1 MMAYQQETMEFEIN
15 GAKAPPVTLL
25 YGDSAA
31 EGKYVFASY
40 ADSPRYFGKDL
51 EYWKQ
56 CADAALTVWLG
67 KNRKQAKTGMLTEA
81 NFPPNRM
88 VEYG

>member
-1 MMAYQQETMEFEIN
+1 MMAYKEEVIEFEIN
-15 GAKAPPVTLL
+15 GAKAPPITVRW
-25 YGDSAA
+25 GDSSA
-31 EGKYVFASY
+31 EGNFVFASY

-51 EYWKQ
+51 EFWKQ
-56 CADAALTVWLG
+56 CADTALTMWLG
-67 KNRKQAKTGMLTEA
+67 KNRKQAKTGMLTEP